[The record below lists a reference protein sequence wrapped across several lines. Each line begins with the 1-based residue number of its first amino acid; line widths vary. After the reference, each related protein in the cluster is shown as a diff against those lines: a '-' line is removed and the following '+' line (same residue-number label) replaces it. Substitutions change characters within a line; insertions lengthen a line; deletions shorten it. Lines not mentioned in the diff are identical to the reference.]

1 MVKFIKK
8 SWGRGSTTGG
18 LIFHRIMLTTGL
30 ISLSLLCLLFLWKLF
45 TSLAFAIVVVGFTL
59 FAGLMYLLIEVMNGH

>member
-18 LIFHRIMLTTGL
+18 GLFHRIMLTTGL
-30 ISLSLLCLLFLWKLF
+30 ISLALIFSLFLYHLC
-45 TSLAFAIVVVGFTL
+45 TSLTFAVVMIGFTL
-59 FAGLMYLLIEVMNGH
+59 FAGLIYLLVEAMNG